1 MAESVEHDGSQSSQD
16 SKVRS
21 RERRLV
27 TDQDTTIPEVTPSS
41 MQSRA
46 KVSIAAGVGVLAIAI
61 YLWQLSVP
69 ESVSFYDTGVYM
81 AATIHFVS
89 GVLPYRDFTFVNPPG
104 ILLLMTPVG
113 IFARIFGS
121 HDGLILARVLTSM
134 VTALNASLLA
144 WLVRHRGRF
153 AMALAGIGLAIL
165 PIAFFV
171 SSALKLDPYS
181 ICFVL
186 LGSLTIL
193 SRHRRGDEIANRSL
207 LIGGVLFGLAA
218 IVKLWAFFP
227 FLALAICLLPII
239 RRRSSFFVGGAALG
253 LIVPSLPFV
262 LIAPDNFVNQVFT
275 VQLLQKVNPQF
286 GPGIAKRL
294 IDLTGVFPTSIAP
307 TTKEAVVIFVVLFL
321 FVGSTL
327 IRLTG
332 RNVVDAYL
340 ALASVLTVGSL
351 LTSPTFQMYWAYYA
365 APFLVGTF
373 SISVSSLGEP
383 LMRVFDLI
391 KISGALRRFLSW
403 TFAGIGALLVFAL
416 VLSVTTFY
424 TNYAWFYGIYGPK
437 VAAVDRVIPP
447 GKCVVYD
454 YAIFG
459 VYANRITSDDQS
471 CPSVVDPYGM
481 WLDFGDHVIPP
492 PAKFVAEWK
501 GYFRNAQYVVLNNPN
516 TTYIPWNNKL
526 RKWFDANYH
535 LLYGKDYI
543 FIYAKDSQI

>member
-1 MAESVEHDGSQSSQD
+1 MAESVESD
-16 SKVRS
+16 RS
-21 RERRLV
+21 PPNQLWKIGRRERRVV
-27 TDQDTTIPEVTPSS
+27 TDQHRETREINPSWIETHS
-41 MQSRA
+41 S
-46 KVSIAAGVGVLAIAI
+46 VSIAIGVGVLALAI

-104 ILLLMTPVG
+104 ILLLMSPVG

-153 AMALAGIGLAIL
+153 AMLLAGIGLAIL
-165 PIAFFV
+165 PIVFFV
-171 SSALKLDPYS
+171 SSDLKLDPYS

-186 LGSLTIL
+186 LGSLSIL
-193 SRHRRGDEIANRSL
+193 SRQRQGDELKNRSL
-207 LIGGVLFGLAA
+207 LIGGVLFGIAA
-218 IVKLWAFFP
+218 VFKLWAFFP
-227 FLALAICLLPII
+227 FLALITCLLPIV
-239 RRRSSFFVGGAALG
+239 RHRSTLFVGAAALG
-253 LIVPSLPFV
+253 FIVPSLPF
-262 LIAPDNFVNQVFT
+262 LLFAPGNFINQVFT

-286 GPGIAKRL
+286 SPGITKRL

-307 TTKEAVVIFVVLFL
+307 TAKEAVVIFVMLFL
-321 FVGSTL
+321 FVGATL
-327 IRLTG
+327 IRVAN
-332 RNVVDAYL
+332 RNVTDAYL
-340 ALASVLTVGSL
+340 ALASALTVFAL
-351 LTSPTFQMYWAYYA
+351 LTAPTFQMYWAYYA

-373 SISVSSLGEP
+373 AISISSLGDP
-383 LMRVFDLI
+383 LKRVRDRV
-391 KISGALRRFLSW
+391 KISGVTRRFLSW
-403 TFAGIGALLVFAL
+403 SVAGIGVLLVFAL

-424 TNYAWFYGIYGPK
+424 TNYAWFYGLYGPK
-437 VAAVDRVIPP
+437 VAAVDRVVPA

-454 YAIFG
+454 YVIFG
-459 VYANRITSDDQS
+459 VYTNRITSDDRS

-492 PAKFVAEWK
+492 PSKFVSEWK
-501 GYFRNAQYVVLNNPN
+501 GYFRNAQYVVLNNPH
-516 TTYIPWNNKL
+516 TTYVPWNNSL
-526 RKWFDANYH
+526 RKWFDAHYH

-543 FIYAKDSQI
+543 FIYANNSQN